1 MYLRTR
7 AWFFC
12 GSAILLPELR
22 FWPVRRH
29 NQYKRVTWLVD
40 VQGQAEAQAG
50 LMQQQRVRRAGG
62 RGEGEE
68 VMEELWQRARLQAS
82 GGTWPKSSEVG

>member
-1 MYLRTR
+1 M
-7 AWFFC
+7 
-12 GSAILLPELR
+12 
-22 FWPVRRH
+22 
-29 NQYKRVTWLVD
+29 D

>member
-40 VQGQAEAQAG
+40 IQGQAEAQAG

-62 RGEGEE
+62 RGDGGRGDGRTVAEGSAPSLRWN
-68 VMEELWQRARLQAS
+68 VA
-82 GGTWPKSSEVG
+82 